1 MPRLYASHPV
11 FPVPDIAATT
21 AHYRDRLGFEPV
33 AYLDAAEPHVCLY
46 RDGVEIILTSAPGVP
61 VVPNRVRHGF
71 GYDAYLIT
79 DEQDA
84 LHAELLAAGATV
96 VRPPTLT
103 DYHNRELVVEDV
115 DGRWLGFGI
124 KGAS

>member
-11 FPVPDIAATT
+11 FPVPDVSAT
-21 AHYRDRLGFEPV
+21 ADYYRQCLGFEPV
-33 AYLDAAEPHVCLY
+33 EYLDAAEPHVCLY

-61 VVPNRVRHGF
+61 VVPNRERYGF

-84 LHAELLAAGATV
+84 LHTELLSAGARV
-96 VRPPTLT
+96 IRAPAMT
-103 DYHNRELVVEDV
+103 DYHNVEFAIEDL

-124 KGAS
+124 KDMS

>member
-11 FPVPDIAATT
+11 FPVPDTATT
-21 AHYRDRLGFEPV
+21 AAYYRDRLGFAVVE
-33 AYLDAAEPHVCLY
+33 YLDAAEPHVCLY
-46 RDGVEIILTSAPGVP
+46 RDGVEIILLSAPGVP

-79 DEQDA
+79 DEQDD
-84 LHAELLAAGATV
+84 LHAELLAAGAHV
-96 VRPPTLT
+96 VRGPVMT
-103 DYHNRELVVEDV
+103 DYHNLELVVEDC

-124 KGAS
+124 KGRS